1 MRPFLLASSTDKDRY
16 EYAKK
21 IAKDNH
27 WDFIPVEAKAAKF
40 ELFKAS
46 LTSTLN
52 QNRIL
57 YFIEDAEKLSED
69 DCAELIKYTHK
80 SPHRFFFSTRSL
92 YKTKKLLKDSCMVK
106 VLSPRRDDLFEIEYL
121 LMTEPDR
128 NKVIE
133 FIEKTKIEIGQVLHI
148 FKNNVWNSSP
158 ETFRAVE
165 LSLRKVYIYKPKYL
179 LSMFCYLLPPKRFP
193 ITTQKAGE
201 KEAVL
206 DMFNGFVSKVRG
218 KYPHLST
225 AEIRG
230 IYTIFPAGWVKE
242 EEKSKKKPMNGKAK
256 AAENEGIKASLDRW
270 F

>member
-1 MRPFLLASSTDKDRY
+1 MRPFLLVSSTDKERY

-27 WDFIPVEAKAAKF
+27 WDFISIEPKNAKF

-69 DCAELIKYTHK
+69 DCAELIKYTFK

-128 NKVIE
+128 DKVRAE
-133 FIEKTKIEIGQVLHI
+133 MERTKVEAGQVLHI
-148 FKNNVWNSSP
+148 FKNHVWNASP
-158 ETFRAVE
+158 DVFRAVE
-165 LSLRKVYIYKPKYL
+165 RCLQKLYIYKEGYL
-179 LSMFCYLLPPKRFP
+179 LSAFCYLFPPKRLP
-193 ITTQKAGE
+193 ITSQKAGE
-201 KEAVL
+201 KEAIL
-206 DMFNGFVSKVRG
+206 DMFNGFVSKMRG

-230 IYTIFPAGWVKE
+230 VYTMFPAGWVKE
-242 EEKSKKKPMNGKAK
+242 EDKPKKKTINGKTRAV
-256 AAENEGIKASLDRW
+256 ENEGTKVSLDRW